1 MNVFKIKSLVHCL
14 KDALVAAE
22 EARNIKQN
30 MGSKYSFAYI
40 FYKYTALIS
49 SKLYKMN
56 NMNMMTTNEI
66 NKMNTETFFH
76 YIT

>member
-1 MNVFKIKSLVHCL
+1 MHCL

-49 SKLYKMN
+49 NKLYKMN
-56 NMNMMTTNEI
+56 NMNMMPTNEI
-66 NKMNTETFFH
+66 NKINTETFFH

>member
-1 MNVFKIKSLVHCL
+1 MHCL
-14 KDALVAAE
+14 KDALVAAD
-22 EARNIKQN
+22 EARNIKEN

-40 FYKYTALIS
+40 FYKYTALTS

-56 NMNMMTTNEI
+56 NMNMRTTNEI
-66 NKMNTETFFH
+66 NKINTETFFH

>member
-1 MNVFKIKSLVHCL
+1 MLHCL

-22 EARNIKQN
+22 EALNIKQN

-56 NMNMMTTNEI
+56 NMNMMPTNEI
-66 NKMNTETFFH
+66 NKINTETFFL